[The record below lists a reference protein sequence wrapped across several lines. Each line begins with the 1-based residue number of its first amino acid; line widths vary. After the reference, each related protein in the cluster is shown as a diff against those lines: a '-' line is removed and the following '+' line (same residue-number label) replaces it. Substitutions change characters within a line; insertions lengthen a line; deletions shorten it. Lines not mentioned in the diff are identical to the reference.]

1 MTTLMAAETLTRT
14 STGEAVQFWIL
25 APLTVLGALG
35 MVFAAKAVHSAI
47 CLAATM
53 IALAIMYIAQD
64 ALFLG
69 VVQIV
74 VYTGAVMMLFLFV
87 MMLVGVDS
95 AESLRETIRGQRLAA
110 AVVGVGFGLLL
121 IAGIGI
127 GIRESGVVFPGGG
140 FPGRDVIAELAELIF
155 LRYVWAFELTGALL
169 ITATIGAMLLA
180 HRENFGT
187 RRTQREMARDRFRD
201 GVSRATPLP
210 TPGVYARHNAVDVPA
225 RLPDGSFEELSVST
239 ILRHRRTRA
248 LTEAAV
254 LSVGSGEVFSGEGS
268 AHAESPRDGAASGE
282 ATSAAPRRPD
292 SADEEGTR

>member
-127 GIRESGVVFPGGG
+127 GIRDSGVVFPGGG

-180 HRENFGT
+180 HRENFGA
-187 RRTQREMARDRFRD
+187 RRTQREMSRNRFRD

-254 LSVGSGEVFSGEGS
+254 LSVGSGGETSGEGS
-268 AHAESPRDGAASGE
+268 SRSGSASEG
-282 ATSAAPRRPD
+282 TRHPD

>member
-1 MTTLMAAETLTRT
+1 MTILMAAEPLTRT

-25 APLTVLGALG
+25 APLAVLGALG

-53 IALAIMYIAQD
+53 ITLAVFYIAQD

-87 MMLVGVDS
+87 LMLVGVDS
-95 AESLRETIRGQRLAA
+95 AESLKETLRGQRFAAA
-110 AVVGVGFGLLL
+110 AVGLGFGILFVTG
-121 IAGIGI
+121 IAT
-127 GIRESGVVFPGGG
+127 GVRNSEISFPATG
-140 FPGRDVIAELAELIF
+140 FAGRDVIGELAELIF
-155 LRYVWAFELTGALL
+155 VRYVWAFELTGALL
-169 ITATIGAMLLA
+169 IAATIGAMVLA
-180 HRENFGT
+180 HRERFGP
-187 RRTQREMARDRFRD
+187 RMDQRELSRRRFRD
-201 GVSRATPLP
+201 GKSRATPLP
-210 TPGVYARHNAVDVPA
+210 TPGVYARHNAVDIPA

-254 LSVGSGEVFSGEGS
+254 ISVGSGAGD
-268 AHAESPRDGAASGE
+268 AKTDGHD
-282 ATSAAPRRPD
+282 P
-292 SADEEGTR
+292 ADEEGTR